1 MVSQNLSPFHMHLPF
16 AGSRPIDLNCIV
28 IDEITVIG
36 SRCGRFRPAIKAFET
51 KSVNVTPLISKVFP
65 IEDGTYAMNYASHKG
80 VMKVILNF
88 K

>member
-1 MVSQNLSPFHMHLPF
+1 MHWRF
-16 AGSRPIDLNCIV
+16 EGSRQIDLNCIV

-36 SRCGRFRPAIKAFET
+36 SRCGPFRPAIKALET
-51 KSVNVTPLISKVFP
+51 KSVDVTPLISKVFP
-65 IEDGTYAMNYASHKG
+65 IENGIDAMNYASQKG